1 MARDSFTREFEIDL
15 EDGNTVA
22 YKGCIFEIVKVDN
35 ATIKYK
41 VLKHFHIRGHDS
53 FSYLWNVFIYLNA
66 FSQKVCTHKRDIFV
80 AQFSTLYFPLMA
92 PSTSLRKGAPGWC
105 SW

>member
-1 MARDSFTREFEIDL
+1 MIDISNISGFSKDAWVAAMATLLVVPLFL
-15 EDGNTVA
+15 TV
-22 YKGCIFEIVKVDN
+22 VS
-35 ATIKYK
+35 K
-41 VLKHFHIRGHDS
+41 VLEHFHISGHDS

-66 FSQKVCTHKRDIFV
+66 FSQKVCTHKREIFI
-80 AQFSTLYFPLMA
+80 AQFSNLYFPLMA